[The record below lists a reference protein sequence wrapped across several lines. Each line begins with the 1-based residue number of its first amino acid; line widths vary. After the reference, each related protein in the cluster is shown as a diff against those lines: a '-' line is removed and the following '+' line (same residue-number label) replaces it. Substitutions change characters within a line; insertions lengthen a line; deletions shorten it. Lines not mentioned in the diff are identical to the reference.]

1 MKSNEQIQREEYEGE
16 KQVWWHVLLAC
27 LAAILGLVFMAYKQT
42 IVWIKS
48 KNPK

>member
-1 MKSNEQIQREEYEGE
+1 MKTNEEIQREEYERE
-16 KQVWWHVLLAC
+16 KQVWWHVLLGC

-48 KNPK
+48 TNLK

>member
-1 MKSNEQIQREEYEGE
+1 METNDEIQREEYEGE
-16 KQVWWHVLLAC
+16 KQVWYHVLLGC
-27 LAAILGLVFMAYKQT
+27 LAAILGLIFMAYKQT